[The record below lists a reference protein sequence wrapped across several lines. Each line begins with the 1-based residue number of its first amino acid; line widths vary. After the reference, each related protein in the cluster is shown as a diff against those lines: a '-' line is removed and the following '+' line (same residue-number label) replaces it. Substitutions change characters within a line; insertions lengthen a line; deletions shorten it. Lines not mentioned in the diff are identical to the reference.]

1 MSHIKVW
8 AKQFARKSDGGK
20 FTKISVKGA
29 YIPLAQIS
37 HAKPIDKE
45 AYYDVRLVNTIAEKE
60 GEYQVY
66 FERGFINDKGVL
78 VLMNSDKS
86 PLAFEYL
93 RKPSKVAAKAEAK

>member
-8 AKQFARKSDGGK
+8 TKQFIRKSDGGK

-29 YIPLAQIS
+29 GVPLAEIS
-37 HAKPIDKE
+37 HAEPIDKE
-45 AYYDVRLVNTIAEKE
+45 AYYEVRLVNTILDSE

-78 VLMNSDKS
+78 VLMNKDKS
-86 PLAFEYL
+86 PLAFEFL
-93 RKPSKVAAKAEAK
+93 RKASKVAKKPETK

>member
-20 FTKISVKGA
+20 FTKVSVKGA
-29 YIPLAQIS
+29 YIP
-37 HAKPIDKE
+37 HAEPVKKD
-45 AYYDVRLVNTIAEKE
+45 AYYDVRLVNTVTDRE

-78 VLMNSDKS
+78 VLMNRDKS

-93 RKPSKVAAKAEAK
+93 RKPSKVAKKPEAK

>member
-8 AKQFARKSDGGK
+8 AKQFSRNSYGWM
-20 FTKISVKGA
+20 FTKITVKGYSITHA
-29 YIPLAQIS
+29 EIS
-37 HAKPIDKE
+37 HAEPVKKE
-45 AYYDVRLVNTIAEKE
+45 AYYDVRLVNTVTDRE

-78 VLMNSDKS
+78 VLMNKDKS

-93 RKPSKVAAKAEAK
+93 RKPSKVAAKPEAK

>member
-8 AKQFARKSDGGK
+8 AKQFTRKSDGGK

-29 YIPLAQIS
+29 GIPLAEIS
-37 HAKPIDKE
+37 HSEPVKKE
-45 AYYDVRLVNTIAEKE
+45 AYYDVRLVNTVTDRE

-78 VLMNSDKS
+78 VLMNADKS

-93 RKPSKVAAKAEAK
+93 RKPSKVAAKPEAK

>member
-29 YIPLAQIS
+29 GIPLAEIS
-37 HAKPIDKE
+37 HSEPVKK
-45 AYYDVRLVNTIAEKE
+45 

-78 VLMNSDKS
+78 VLMNKDKS

-93 RKPSKVAAKAEAK
+93 RKPSKVAAKPEAK